1 VVATAPMTFTGTTSE
16 YEATL
21 TPPAA
26 GATAVRVLA
35 MDADRV
41 NFGVAAHSLANA
53 SSP

>member
-1 VVATAPMTFTGTTSE
+1 MTFTGTTSE

-21 TPPAA
+21 TRPAA
-26 GATAVRVLA
+26 GATAIRILA

-41 NFGVAAHSLANA
+41 NFGVATRSLSNA